1 MKEYISQYEKW
12 KKSEYVPMNLKS
24 ELNAI
29 ASDDRAIEERFS
41 AQMNFGTA
49 GLRAVMQAGTAYMNV
64 ITVAHTA
71 KALCALIERSDARE
85 KGVVIGYDSRNNS
98 PLFAKTMARVLAFNN
113 IKTYIFDELRPT
125 PVLSFAVRELKCIAG
140 INITASHNPKQYN
153 GIKVYW
159 EDGAQISPEQAMVV
173 SAEMEKTDMLS
184 IEMCDFETAVN
195 DGRITILESDF
206 DEKYIEA
213 VLKETVDTSI
223 IPETAEKLSVVYTP
237 LNGAGY
243 RLVPKVLK
251 RAGVKKLT
259 VVDSQSKPD
268 GEFPTTPKPNP
279 EYQQVFEEG
288 IPLAERENA
297 ELIIATDPDA
307 DRVGVMVFDRSINDY
322 VCLTGNQV
330 GALLIDYIIA
340 SYRERDCMP
349 PDPYVVKT
357 IVTSELATKICEK
370 NGVRIYN
377 VLTGFKYI
385 GEVIK
390 KSEQTGKGSFI
401 LGFEESYGYLK
412 GTYARDKD
420 GVVASL
426 LICEMAAYYM
436 KKNMTLYDA
445 LTDLYKRYGYY
456 TEKTCEKYFE
466 GMDGAEIM
474 EQKMDTLRKKTPA
487 ALNGE
492 KIAAV
497 RDYLKGTIT
506 DIATGKSFS
515 TGLPESNVLYYE
527 TEKGNVA
534 VVRPSGTEPKIK
546 FYYMIHAES
555 IEESKRICSQI
566 RRETEALFD

>member
-1 MKEYISQYEKW
+1 M
-12 KKSEYVPMNLKS
+12 
-24 ELNAI
+24 
-29 ASDDRAIEERFS
+29 
-41 AQMNFGTA
+41 
-49 GLRAVMQAGTAYMNV
+49 
-64 ITVAHTA
+64 
-71 KALCALIERSDARE
+71 
-85 KGVVIGYDSRNNS
+85 
-98 PLFAKTMARVLAFNN
+98 
-113 IKTYIFDELRPT
+113 RPT

-159 EDGAQISPEQAMVV
+159 EDGAQISPEQAKVV

-184 IEMCDFETAVN
+184 VEMCDFETAVN

-340 SYRERDCMP
+340 SYR
-349 PDPYVVKT
+349 
-357 IVTSELATKICEK
+357 
-370 NGVRIYN
+370 
-377 VLTGFKYI
+377 
-385 GEVIK
+385 
-390 KSEQTGKGSFI
+390 
-401 LGFEESYGYLK
+401 
-412 GTYARDKD
+412 
-420 GVVASL
+420 
-426 LICEMAAYYM
+426 
-436 KKNMTLYDA
+436 
-445 LTDLYKRYGYY
+445 
-456 TEKTCEKYFE
+456 
-466 GMDGAEIM
+466 
-474 EQKMDTLRKKTPA
+474 
-487 ALNGE
+487 
-492 KIAAV
+492 
-497 RDYLKGTIT
+497 
-506 DIATGKSFS
+506 
-515 TGLPESNVLYYE
+515 
-527 TEKGNVA
+527 
-534 VVRPSGTEPKIK
+534 
-546 FYYMIHAES
+546 
-555 IEESKRICSQI
+555 
-566 RRETEALFD
+566 